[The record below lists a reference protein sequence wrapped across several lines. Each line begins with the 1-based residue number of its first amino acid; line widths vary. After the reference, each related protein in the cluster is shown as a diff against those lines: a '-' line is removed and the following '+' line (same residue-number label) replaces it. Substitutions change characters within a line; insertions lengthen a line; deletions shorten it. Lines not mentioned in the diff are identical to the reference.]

1 MLMDKNFLEKI
12 FESSGKNKIFIIGD
26 VMLDR
31 YLMGDVTRISP
42 EAPVQV
48 FDIRNSDY
56 RLGGAANVSYNIR
69 TLSADPF
76 LIGVIGDDNE
86 GVLLKDAMS
95 ELNINTDGLIIE
107 KGRPTTSKTRV
118 ISDSHHLL
126 RIDSE
131 SKDDISEETILKAL
145 SLLEKHKK
153 DTDII
158 ILQDYNKGV
167 LTKEFIKKVMDFA
180 VANNIKIL
188 VDPKF
193 ENFFEFKNT
202 YLFKPNRKELEDA
215 LGKKIKSEGDVE
227 VFALELMEKL
237 NSQNIILTLG
247 EEGMMIFENHN
258 GELKKEKIPTNAR
271 KVADVS
277 GAGDTVISTIAVC
290 LAGGASLK
298 DAAVISNY
306 AAGLVVEEVGI
317 VPVYKD
323 KLIAHIT
330 KENT

>member
-1 MLMDKNFLEKI
+1 MEKKFLNKI
-12 FESSGKNKIFIIGD
+12 FETSNNKSIYIIGD

-31 YLMGDVTRISP
+31 YLLGDVNRISP

-48 FDIRNSDY
+48 FDIRRSEY
-56 RLGGAANVSYNIR
+56 RLGGAANVGFNIK
-69 TLSADPF
+69 TLGAEPV
-76 LIGVIGDDNE
+76 LIGIIGEDTE
-86 GVLLKDAMS
+86 GQLLIDEMKNLS
-95 ELNINTDGLIIE
+95 LRTDGLITE

-131 SKDDISEETILKAL
+131 SKEEISAASENKILNHLQLTAQD
-145 SLLEKHKK
+145 EG
-153 DTDII
+153 II

-167 LTKEFIKKVMDFA
+167 LSKNLIKRVSEFASSKGM
-180 VANNIKIL
+180 KIL

-193 ENFFEFKNT
+193 DNFFEFKNV

-215 LGKKIKSEGDVE
+215 FGRKIKKQEEVE
-227 VFALELMEKL
+227 EFANELLEKL
-237 NSQNIILTLG
+237 KCENIILTLG
-247 EEGMMIFENHN
+247 EQGMMIFENSN
-258 GELKKEKIPTNAR
+258 GKIITERIETKAR

-290 LAGGASLK
+290 LAGGAQIK
-298 DAAVISNY
+298 DAALISNY

-317 VPVYKD
+317 VPIYKD
-323 KLIAHIT
+323 VLIDYIT
-330 KENT
+330 KEQI

>member
-1 MLMDKNFLEKI
+1 MDKNFLEKI
-12 FESSGKNKIFIIGD
+12 FSSSDKNKIFIIGD
-26 VMLDR
+26 IMLDR
-31 YLMGDVTRISP
+31 YLMGDVNRISP

-48 FDIRNSDY
+48 FDIKHSDY
-56 RLGGAANVSYNIR
+56 RLGGAANVSYNIK
-69 TLSADPF
+69 TLGADPF

-86 GVLLKDAMS
+86 GSLLKDAMK
-95 ELNINTDGLIIE
+95 ELNINTDGLIVE

-131 SKDDISEETILKAL
+131 SKEDISIDTLNSIV
-145 SLLEKHKK
+145 SLLEKYKNE
-153 DTDII
+153 TGII

-167 LTKEFIKKVMDFA
+167 LTKELIKNVISFSNS
-180 VANNIKIL
+180 NNIKLL

-215 LGKKIKSEGDVE
+215 LGKKIKSSEDVE
-227 VFALELMEKL
+227 LFALELMNEL
-237 NSQNIILTLG
+237 RSENIILTLG
-247 EEGMMIFENHN
+247 EEGMLIFENHN
-258 GELKKEKIPTNAR
+258 GSLKKIKIPTKAR

-290 LAGGASLK
+290 LAGGASLE
-298 DAAVISNY
+298 DAAIISNY

-323 KLIAHIT
+323 KLISHIA
-330 KENT
+330 KEQN